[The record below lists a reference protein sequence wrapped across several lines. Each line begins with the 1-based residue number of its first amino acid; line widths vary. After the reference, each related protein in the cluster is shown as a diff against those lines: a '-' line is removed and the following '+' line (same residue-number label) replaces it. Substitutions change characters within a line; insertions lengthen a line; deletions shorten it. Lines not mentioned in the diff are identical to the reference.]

1 MKQAVLVKL
10 IIPQLIFFLSS
21 TFQNDRWGTKRPLIS
36 SWMETST
43 KPERS
48 QFALAS
54 GRLLVVNYCLSVFI
68 SSLLFFFLIY
78 SGILNRENYES
89 AALALM
95 QLQKRNIIIVIKI
108 LIEIFFSGSF
118 LIITDKRLDSKNCCH
133 VGTSQ

>member
-89 AALALM
+89 AVGIHAVAKAEHNYCDKNLDRNLFFRVVSHYYR
-95 QLQKRNIIIVIKI
+95 QKA
-108 LIEIFFSGSF
+108 
-118 LIITDKRLDSKNCCH
+118 
-133 VGTSQ
+133 

>member
-1 MKQAVLVKL
+1 
-10 IIPQLIFFLSS
+10 
-21 TFQNDRWGTKRPLIS
+21 
-36 SWMETST
+36 METST

-89 AALALM
+89 AALAFM

-118 LIITDKRLDSKNCCH
+118 LIITDKRFDSKNCCH